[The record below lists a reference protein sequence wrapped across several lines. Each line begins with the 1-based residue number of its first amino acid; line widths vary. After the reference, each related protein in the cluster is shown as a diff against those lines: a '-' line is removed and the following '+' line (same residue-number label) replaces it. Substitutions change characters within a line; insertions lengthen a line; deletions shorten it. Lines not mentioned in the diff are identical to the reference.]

1 MKASFY
7 YFTVLTF
14 TPQKPCFLILL
25 SQSLSVS
32 NGAKQLALNNF
43 TGDNSQQIFFCATSV
58 GRDSYSLYQNRSAKQ
73 HSMSSRTE
81 LPIVQKK
88 KKKLHCGTLLF
99 EPQLRMLYAS
109 SATNKSVKKEK

>member
-14 TPQKPCFLILL
+14 TPQKPWFLILL

-88 KKKLHCGTLLF
+88 KKKKK
-99 EPQLRMLYAS
+99 AS
-109 SATNKSVKKEK
+109 LWNTTV